1 MKHYLSPTGELYAYE
16 LDGSQDHLIPS
27 DFKALTDVEV
37 LALAPKPSLT
47 DLKSAAVKNVRAMRV
62 PVFAT
67 LAGIQSQALANAN
80 TATAKAISGL
90 QDKLKALPET
100 DLSKCATQAD
110 IDAAFVAAWMGIVAA
125 APANVASAF
134 KGVLG

>member
-1 MKHYLSPTGELYAYE
+1 MHYKDQSNALYFLDSEEFAYLLPE
-16 LDGSQDHLIPS
+16 GCVAI
-27 DFKALTDVEV
+27 TDAEAS
-37 LALAPKPSLT
+37 ALAPKPALT
-47 DLKSAAVKNVRAMRV
+47 DLKSTAVKNVRAMRV

-67 LAGIQSQALANAN
+67 LAGIQSQALANAD

-90 QDKLKALPET
+90 QDKLKTLPDI

-110 IDAAFVAAWMGIVAA
+110 IDAAFVAAWMAIAAA

-134 KGVLG
+134 NGVLG